1 MRTRVALLCGGRSQE
16 HSISLISA
24 ANVLAAIDP
33 EKFEVTVIGIA
44 KDGGWKIISHPNFA
58 IHDGVLPV
66 VTDPTHNALQGPSLL
81 NGHDVIFPLLHGV
94 YGEDGAIQGLLESS
108 GMRYVGSGVL
118 ASAMAMEKGAMKQ
131 ILTSA
136 QLATPDHVTFR
147 LIDWASEPREVE
159 AEILEHL
166 QLPIFV
172 KPSRAGSSQGVTK
185 VKSASELG
193 PAIELAGAHDSRIIV
208 EQGVDAREIECAVLQ
223 DATGEILVSV
233 PGEIL
238 VDKKFEFYDFD
249 AKYID
254 GSTKLVIPADVSPEL
269 AREMQELAREAFI
282 AMQCE
287 GLARVDFF
295 LTPDGPMLNEIN
307 TMPGFTSGSMYP
319 LLWAASGIDYKT
331 LITLLIEEA
340 LARPLTIFR

>member
-1 MRTRVALLCGGRSQE
+1 
-16 HSISLISA
+16 
-24 ANVLAAIDP
+24 
-33 EKFEVTVIGIA
+33 
-44 KDGGWKIISHPNFA
+44 
-58 IHDGVLPV
+58 
-66 VTDPTHNALQGPSLL
+66 
-81 NGHDVIFPLLHGV
+81 
-94 YGEDGAIQGLLESS
+94 
-108 GMRYVGSGVL
+108 
-118 ASAMAMEKGAMKQ
+118 
-131 ILTSA
+131 
-136 QLATPDHVTFR
+136 
-147 LIDWASEPREVE
+147 
-159 AEILEHL
+159 
-166 QLPIFV
+166 
-172 KPSRAGSSQGVTK
+172 
-185 VKSASELG
+185 
-193 PAIELAGAHDSRIIV
+193 V

-223 DATGEILVSV
+223 DATGEILISV

-238 VDKKFEFYDFD
+238 IDKKFEFYDFD

-254 GSTKLVIPADVSPEL
+254 GSTKLVIPAEVSPDL
-269 AREMQELAREAFI
+269 AREMQEMAREAFI